1 MTQPSLKLLDL
12 AVVEGLEV
20 ASGVVVLEDA
30 LEAGGARALAVG
42 GLALSLAVGDLEA
55 GDLLAVELL
64 FAVGGDT
71 GLATGV
77 VAGGLLAL
85 RLVEGKLDAAA
96 VAELGVDSLEHLA
109 LGVHGR
115 GVASTP
121 ASGVPVVHVPRETVV
136 GTVSRVVAAP
146 HAVGVSRAKADLVA
160 GGEAEGPVGD
170 AVPVGTVDAVS
181 SGEGTVATVTGVVAA
196 GENAAGRGESTHV
209 VVVAEVTDVLGSDE
223 HPEVVGVP
231 VVDDVAHVAGVLLAV
246 HLTEAGGPAV
256 AGDHGFLD
264 VVVDADLGLLGG
276 VADVLTFASAE
287 GLVVALVAIVQ
298 RAVGVE
304 ALAGGLARFVTGM
317 TVGHVVHVAGFTD
330 FGGHLF
336 GAHGGEEAK
345 GELHG

>member
-64 FAVGGDT
+64 EAVGGDA
-71 GLATGV
+71 GLAAGV

-96 VAELGVDSLEHLA
+96 VAEFGVDSLEHLA
-109 LGVHGR
+109 LRVHGR

-160 GGEAEGPVGD
+160 GGEAE
-170 AVPVGTVDAVS
+170 VPVGTVDAVS
-181 SGEGTVATVTGVVAA
+181 SGEGTVAAVTGVVAA
-196 GENAAGRGESTHV
+196 GEDLAGGGEGTHV
-209 VVVAEVTDVLGSDE
+209 VVVTLVVGVLGTDE

-231 VVDDVAHVAGVLLAV
+231 VVDDGAHVTSVVAGIVLV
-246 HLTEAGGPAV
+246 EAAGPAL
-256 AGDHGFLD
+256 DDGFLD
-264 VVVDADLGLLGG
+264 VVVDADLGLLG
-276 VADVLTFASAE
+276 DVLAVVLFASAE

-298 RAVGVE
+298 GAVGVE
-304 ALAGGLARFVTGM
+304 ALAGGEARLVTGQA
-317 TVGHVVHVAGFTD
+317 VGEVVHVGCFTD

-336 GAHGGEEAK
+336 GRDDGDESE
-345 GELHG
+345 GELHGLLL

>member
-64 FAVGGDT
+64 EAVGGDA
-71 GLATGV
+71 GLAAGV

-109 LGVHGR
+109 LRVHGR

-160 GGEAEGPVGD
+160 GGETEGPVGD

-181 SGEGTVATVTGVVAA
+181 SGEGTVAAVTGVVAA
-196 GENAAGRGESTHV
+196 GEHLAGGGEGTHV
-209 VVVAEVTDVLGSDE
+209 VVVTLVVGVLGTDE

-231 VVDDVAHVAGVLLAV
+231 VVDD
-246 HLTEAGGPAV
+246 GGGMCRP
-256 AGDHGFLD
+256 
-264 VVVDADLGLLGG
+264 
-276 VADVLTFASAE
+276 
-287 GLVVALVAIVQ
+287 
-298 RAVGVE
+298 R
-304 ALAGGLARFVTGM
+304 ALALPTWLVPSDTASVI
-317 TVGHVVHVAGFTD
+317 
-330 FGGHLF
+330 
-336 GAHGGEEAK
+336 
-345 GELHG
+345 